1 MLGWGNPRYGHRV
14 GEELMESRP
23 EGSGGGKLDEAA
35 MCTYSPEANCNLA
48 DKKKGLSRKWYN
60 AGEWLEPKSGEI
72 WGQMWGNP
80 SPGGGAAP
88 ALLPGA
94 VGAPSL
100 EVPEAAGGPWA
111 A

>member
-1 MLGWGNPRYGHRV
+1 MEV
-14 GEELMESRP
+14 EGER
-23 EGSGGGKLDEAA
+23 
-35 MCTYSPEANCNLA
+35 
-48 DKKKGLSRKWYN
+48 
-60 AGEWLEPKSGEI
+60 LEPKSGEI

-100 EVPEAAGGPWA
+100 EVPEAVGGALGSLSWGA
-111 A
+111 ASPRQGSLPTQPVPDSLICKDPSNPTHYNAP